1 MNKPLWKQA
10 AEMYALR
17 MITPE
22 QVLEAC
28 ENLQQ
33 AKEAFEYAE
42 DYGAQYDL
50 WCECMRKKYTEVET
64 DWLSAEQPL
73 QLSPIKYSESEIQD
87 MRYDGLYISMYDY
100 HTLHMNSQY
109 WEDYEAAKAEA
120 HSPYY
125 TEEELQAAFD
135 AFSNHR
141 REQIIRIA
149 KEAHGKYNCFNPII
163 GKFFKR
169 YKLNVVESTIFWAA
183 YNGALV

>member
-10 AEMYALR
+10 AEMYALK
-17 MITPE
+17 MIAPE
-22 QVLEAC
+22 QVLEEC

-64 DWLSAEQPL
+64 DWFNAEQSL
-73 QLSPIKYSESEIQD
+73 LLSSIKYSESEIQD
-87 MRYDGLYISMYDY
+87 MRYDEIYVSLYNY
-100 HTLHMNSQY
+100 HTQHMGSKY
-109 WEDYEAAKAEA
+109 WEDYEAAKAET
-120 HSPYY
+120 HSSYY

-141 REQIIRIA
+141 REQIIRIG
-149 KEAHGKYNCFNPII
+149 KEAHYKYPWNDPVINR
-163 GKFFKR
+163 FFKE
-169 YKLNVVESTIFWAA
+169 YNLNGIERTIFWCA
-183 YNGALV
+183 YNGTFV